1 LKTFEN
7 IQNWIVGLEF
17 SLLNYESLP
26 YTIRAVDT
34 ETKRKIIE
42 LYFIQHKNI
51 REIAREVKKSSR
63 DVITVVKEHKRGL
76 QQSHASI
83 NTGDNLDQQK
93 KEYSFEPPVN
103 VKAREL
109 FTKGSTP
116 LQVASELKLSE
127 EDTTKYYTEYLRLN
141 QLANLGSLLR
151 RLRVP
156 EKISTFMEI
165 TNLALAEHIT
175 AKEVLQLLKMANSS
189 IHGMHNIEEN
199 IEKHRWLIA
208 DLRKTRQTKGL
219 EMYALEDKIRLA
231 NDILRQLN
239 LIIGTRKEELAAI
252 LDKKIK
258 YERMV
263 EQFIVNN
270 KTFTKIQTIA
280 KDKVNAFLT
289 EYNGRKLL
297 EFALAA
303 ATESLRQKQEPQ
315 RELLIKN
322 MPPFTKYD
330 YDPEKVFYLN
340 SNYNDYFN
348 VIEKVLGPSSE
359 IYDKLVKGLTDV
371 TISTTAGLGT
381 YSYSNNTN
389 FA

>member
-156 EKISTFMEI
+156 EKISAFIEL

-199 IEKHRWLIA
+199 IKKHRWVIA
-208 DLRKTRQTKGL
+208 NLRKTRQEKGWSCML
-219 EMYALEDKIRLA
+219 WR
-231 NDILRQLN
+231 
-239 LIIGTRKEELAAI
+239 
-252 LDKKIK
+252 IK
-258 YERMV
+258 LGQQM
-263 EQFIVNN
+263 
-270 KTFTKIQTIA
+270 T
-280 KDKVNAFLT
+280 FLT
-289 EYNGRKLL
+289 N
-297 EFALAA
+297 
-303 ATESLRQKQEPQ
+303 
-315 RELLIKN
+315 
-322 MPPFTKYD
+322 
-330 YDPEKVFYLN
+330 
-340 SNYNDYFN
+340 
-348 VIEKVLGPSSE
+348 
-359 IYDKLVKGLTDV
+359 
-371 TISTTAGLGT
+371 
-381 YSYSNNTN
+381 
-389 FA
+389 